1 MINRYLILFLPLL
14 FYYFITPGIF
24 VFENDIS
31 TNNIFVSE
39 VSFINQYLDTNLFIY
54 NFFSI
59 LALIIIFYYYYF
71 ILQKIKAVKGKEFI
85 LAFYFL
91 IFICMF
97 FIIIDIFNI
106 IKYYINTE
114 IVYRST
120 LYNDLLDKRNTHI
133 NILLLLSVSIYND
146 NRKLSLLGLSLIIIF
161 SFLSLSRIEL
171 ILIFSMLLFIIEI
184 KKKNYLT
191 FSIIFGLLIFSIL
204 YRFYYTNQTLVYVLV
219 DPLHL
224 FLSTIKFLNNFT
236 IDNFSI
242 LLKDNFNFLLKD
254 FFYLNYTV
262 KNYFVS
268 NELPTYSLR
277 GIDSI
282 INYPIVFLLYSTI
295 ITMLIKTLTVNHEF
309 RKCIFIFLVISLF
322 RGHFI
327 HNLGFII
334 KLYLLI
340 VSLEWIIRK
349 LKSFILKED

>member
-1 MINRYLILFLPLL
+1 MTNRYLILFLPLL

-24 VFENDIS
+24 LFENDIS
-31 TNNIFVSE
+31 TNSIFLSE
-39 VSFINQYLDTNLFIY
+39 VSFINQYFDTNLLIY

-59 LALIIIFYYYYF
+59 LAVIIIFYYYYF
-71 ILQKIKAVKGKEFI
+71 IFQKIKAVKGKEFI

-114 IVYRST
+114 IVYRAT

-161 SFLSLSRIEL
+161 SLLSLSRIEL

-242 LLKDNFNFLLKD
+242 FLKENFNFLLKD
-254 FFYLNYTV
+254 FFYLSYTV
-262 KNYFVS
+262 ENYFAS
-268 NELPTYSLR
+268 NELPNYSIR
-277 GIDSI
+277 GIDTI
-282 INYPIVFLLYSTI
+282 INYPIVFLLYSII
-295 ITMLIKTLTVNHEF
+295 ITTLVKTLAINHEF
-309 RKCIFIFLVISLF
+309 RKCLFVFLLISLF
-322 RGHFI
+322 RGHFV

-340 VSLEWIIRK
+340 ISLELTTRK